1 MTVFKCYMKIL
12 KQNLGLVFLYLG
24 IFFSVSIVLQMAAG
38 KGEDS
43 LFQTTSIEL
52 GVVNLDDSL
61 LSSGFVDYLSQIHHV
76 TIMEN
81 DPESLQ
87 ENLFY
92 RNVEYI
98 IQIPADFYK
107 TCIQNGKSLK
117 VTKVPGSYSSYYVDQ
132 QISSYLDT
140 LRTYLAAGFSQEEA
154 ISALKSQIHEPV
166 TRLSSNSVS
175 TDKSPLTYYFRYIPY
190 LFLGALCYTM
200 GYILMAFKK
209 GDIKKRMEASAISM
223 RRQSLE
229 GLLAMGVIG
238 AFLWLLGI
246 LGVAIMYGNAF
257 LGSQL
262 LGYYAVNTLLML
274 IVALSLSY
282 LIGMFIPNSNIL
294 SGVANLVSLSMCFL
308 CGVFVPMDVM
318 DKSVLKFSQFLPVYW
333 YEQVN
338 EILSRHHT
346 LTPELLGRVRI
357 SMGIQMLFAVAF
369 VCLVL
374 VVSRYRKEG

>member
-1 MTVFKCYMKIL
+1 MTVFKCYLKIL
-12 KQNLGLVFLYLG
+12 RQNIWLVIMYLG
-24 IFFSVSIVLQMAAG
+24 IFFSVTMVMQAASGKSEESIY
-38 KGEDS
+38 ES
-43 LFQTTSIEL
+43 TSINI
-52 GVVNLDDSL
+52 GVVQKDTGTLAQ
-61 LSSGFVDYLSQIHHV
+61 GFVDYLKNIHHV
-76 TIMEN
+76 ILMEN
-81 DPESLQ
+81 NPEKLQ
-87 ENLFY
+87 EELFY

-98 IQIPADFYK
+98 IQIPEDFYQ
-107 TCIQNGKSLK
+107 TCFVEGKSLD
-117 VTKVPGSYSSYYVDQ
+117 VTKVPGSYSSYYVDR
-132 QISSYLDT
+132 QINSYLT
-140 LRTYLAAGFSQEEA
+140 TARTYLAAGFSQEEA
-154 ISALKSQIHEPV
+154 IQGVKAEVHEPV
-166 TRLSSNSVS
+166 TKLSSDSASSDLV
-175 TDKSPLTYYFRYIPY
+175 PYTYYFRYIPY

-209 GDIKKRMEASAISM
+209 GDIKKRMEASAISV

-246 LGVAIMYGNAF
+246 LGVVIMYGNAF
-257 LGSQL
+257 LGSPL
-262 LGYYAVNTLLML
+262 FGYYTVNTLLML

-346 LTPELLGRVRI
+346 LTPELLGKVRI
-357 SMGIQMLFAVAF
+357 SMGIQMLFAVVF
-369 VCLVL
+369 VCLIL

>member
-12 KQNLGLVFLYLG
+12 RQNVGMIIIYLG
-24 IFFSVSIVLQMAAG
+24 IFFSVALVMQMAAG
-38 KGEDS
+38 KSENSLYANASIDIGVIDED
-43 LFQTTSIEL
+43 Q
-52 GVVNLDDSL
+52 GVLAQ
-61 LSSGFVDYLSQIHHV
+61 GFTDYLGSIHNV
-76 TIMEN
+76 IPMEN
-81 DPESLQ
+81 DPEVLQ

-98 IQIPADFYK
+98 VQIPAGFYEK
-107 TCIQNGKSLK
+107 CILGDTPLK

-132 QISSYLDT
+132 QISSYIST

-154 ISALKSQIHEPV
+154 IQGVKAEVHEPV
-166 TRLSSNSVS
+166 TKLSSDSASSDLV
-175 TDKSPLTYYFRYIPY
+175 PYTYYFRYIPY

-209 GDIKKRMEASAISM
+209 GDIQKRMEASAISV
-223 RRQSLE
+223 RRQALE
-229 GLLAMGVIG
+229 GLLAMGIIG

-246 LGVAIMYGNAF
+246 LGVVIMYGNTF
-257 LGSQL
+257 WDSPL
-262 LGYYAVNTLLML
+262 LGYYMVNTLLML

-282 LIGMFIPNSNIL
+282 LIGIFIPNSNIL

-346 LTPELLGRVRI
+346 LTPELLRKIQVC
-357 SMGIQMLFAVAF
+357 MGIQMLFAVVF

>member
-12 KQNLGLVFLYLG
+12 RQNIGMIIIYLG
-24 IFFSVSIVLQMAAG
+24 IFFSVALVMQMAAG
-38 KGEDS
+38 KSENS
-43 LFQTTSIEL
+43 LYTNASINI
-52 GVVNLDDSL
+52 GVVQEDQGVLAQ
-61 LSSGFVDYLSQIHHV
+61 GFIDYLDSIHNV
-76 TIMEN
+76 ILMKK
-81 DPESLQ
+81 DPEALQ

-92 RNVEYI
+92 RNIEYI
-98 IQIPADFYK
+98 VQIPADFYE
-107 TCIQNGKSLK
+107 TCLLGDEPLK

-132 QISSYLDT
+132 QISSYINT
-140 LRTYLAAGFSQEEA
+140 IRTYLAAGFSQEEA
-154 ISALKSQIHEPV
+154 IQGVKTEVHEPV
-166 TRLSSNSVS
+166 SKLSSDSASSDQV
-175 TDKSPLTYYFRYIPY
+175 PYIYYFRYIPY

-209 GDIKKRMEASAISM
+209 GDIQKRMEASAISV

-246 LGVAIMYGNAF
+246 LGVSMMYGNTF
-257 LGSQL
+257 LGSAL
-262 LGYYAVNTLLML
+262 RGYYIVNTLLML

-308 CGVFVPMDVM
+308 CGVFVPMNLM
-318 DKSVLKFSQFLPVYW
+318 DKSVLKVSQFLPVYW

-346 LTPELLGRVRI
+346 LTPELLEKIRI
-357 SMGIQMLFAVAF
+357 SMGIQILFAVVF
-369 VCLVL
+369 VCLIL

>member
-12 KQNLGLVFLYLG
+12 RQNVGMIIIYLG
-24 IFFSVSIVLQMAAG
+24 IFFSVALVMQMAAG
-38 KGEDS
+38 KSENSLYANASIDIGVTDED
-43 LFQTTSIEL
+43 Q
-52 GVVNLDDSL
+52 GVLAQ
-61 LSSGFVDYLSQIHHV
+61 GFTDYLGSIHNV
-76 TIMEN
+76 IPMEN
-81 DPESLQ
+81 DPEVLQ

-98 IQIPADFYK
+98 VQIPADFYE
-107 TCIQNGKSLK
+107 TCILGDTPLK

-132 QISSYLDT
+132 QISSYIST
-140 LRTYLAAGFSQEEA
+140 LRTYLAAGFSPEEA
-154 ISALKSQIHEPV
+154 IQGVKNEVHEPV
-166 TRLSSNSVS
+166 TKLSSDSASSDLV
-175 TDKSPLTYYFRYIPY
+175 PYTYYFRYIPY

-209 GDIKKRMEASAISM
+209 GDIQKRMEASAISM
-223 RRQSLE
+223 RRQALE

-246 LGVAIMYGNAF
+246 LGVVIMYGNTF
-257 LGSQL
+257 WGSPL
-262 LGYYAVNTLLML
+262 FGYYMVNTLLML

-346 LTPELLGRVRI
+346 LTPELLRKIQV
-357 SMGIQMLFAVAF
+357 SMGIQMLFAVVF

-374 VVSRYRKEG
+374 VISRYRKEG

>member
-12 KQNLGLVFLYLG
+12 RQNVGMIIIYLG
-24 IFFSVSIVLQMAAG
+24 IFFSVALVMQMAAG
-38 KGEDS
+38 KSENSLYANASIDIGVIDED
-43 LFQTTSIEL
+43 Q
-52 GVVNLDDSL
+52 GVLAQ
-61 LSSGFVDYLSQIHHV
+61 GFTDYLGSIHNV
-76 TIMEN
+76 IPMEN
-81 DPESLQ
+81 DPEVLQ

-98 IQIPADFYK
+98 VQIPAGFYEK
-107 TCIQNGKSLK
+107 CILGDTPLK

-132 QISSYLDT
+132 QISSYIST

-154 ISALKSQIHEPV
+154 IQGVKNEAHEQV
-166 TRLSSNSVS
+166 TKLSSDSASSDLV
-175 TDKSPLTYYFRYIPY
+175 PYTYYFRYIPY

-209 GDIKKRMEASAISM
+209 GDIQKRMEASAISV
-223 RRQSLE
+223 RRQSVE
-229 GLLAMGVIG
+229 GLLATGMIGVI
-238 AFLWLLGI
+238 LWLIGF
-246 LGVAIMYGNAF
+246 LGVTFMYGSRF
-257 LGSQL
+257 WQSGLCV
-262 LGYYAVNTLLML
+262 YYILNTFTML

-282 LIGMFIPNSNIL
+282 LIGMFITNSNLL
-294 SGVANLVSLSMCFL
+294 SGVANLVSLAMCFL

-318 DKSVLKFSQFLPVYW
+318 DKSVLKFAQFLPVYW

-346 LTPELLGRVRI
+346 LSPELLGQVLI
-357 SMGIQMLFAVAF
+357 GIGIQLLFAAAF
-369 VCLVL
+369 INLIL